1 MDAGSFASSSVGAS
15 IRIGFELPSF
25 QIWNDGGT
33 LHWMKTQT
41 ASKVPPRSGFA
52 SIYFLMHILLQILFF
67 VALTGSVTS
76 SIYCGMVM
84 VAAIRFGLRR
94 RRELRQPADFL
105 PPLSVLKPLHGTEPG
120 MERNLETFFQQQYPD
135 FELLFCARQE
145 TDEGLRL
152 ARKVGERYPAV
163 NARFLT
169 CGEPM
174 PKFHNAKVY
183 SLAKLD
189 SVAKNDTYITSDA
202 DVRVQPDYLL
212 RMVQN
217 LKDPH
222 VGLAS
227 CVYLGTAGEGA
238 TLASQLDAVGKSVE
252 MTSGVLVADM
262 IEGTKFALGAT
273 MATRRKSFQEV
284 GGFDELGQFYADDFV
299 LGNRLAAQGTGVL
312 LATHV
317 IRLMVQDSP
326 FWLSFRNQL
335 RWMQSTRRSRP
346 WGHLGSGLT
355 FAIPFGLMGLVWGL
369 CTGRAAVGLF
379 WLVVMIVNRWLQ
391 AGSILLVMGDPGWWR
406 GTLIYPLRDFLGW
419 ALWVGSYGGESFY
432 YRGKVYKMKQGGRV
446 ESPE

>member
-1 MDAGSFASSSVGAS
+1 MRVL
-15 IRIGFELPSF
+15 I
-25 QIWNDGGT
+25 
-33 LHWMKTQT
+33 
-41 ASKVPPRSGFA
+41 
-52 SIYFLMHILLQILFF
+52 HILFW
-67 VALTGSVTS
+67 VAAVGSVTS
-76 SIYCGMVM
+76 SIYCGMVL
-84 VAAIRFGLRR
+84 VAAARFGLRR
-94 RRELRQPADFL
+94 RREQRVVADFL

-120 MERNLETFFQQQYPD
+120 MERNLETFFEQDYPD

-145 TDEGLRL
+145 TDEGLKL
-152 ARKVGERYPAV
+152 ARLVGERYPHVDAK
-163 NARFLT
+163 FFT

-189 SVAKNDTYITSDA
+189 SVAKNDDYITSDA
-202 DVRVQPDYLL
+202 DVRVQPEYLQ
-212 RMVQN
+212 RMVQT

-227 CVYLGTAGEGA
+227 CVYLGTAHEGA
-238 TLASQLDAVGKSVE
+238 GLASKLDAVGKSVE

-273 MATRRKSFQEV
+273 MATRRKSFQDV
-284 GGFDELGQFYADDFV
+284 GGFNELGQFYADDFV
-299 LGNRLAAQGTGVL
+299 LGHRLAAQGTGVL

-355 FAIPFGLMGLVWGL
+355 FAMPFGLIGLVWGL
-369 CTGRAAVGLF
+369 LSGHAGLGVL
-379 WLVVMIVNRWLQ
+379 WLVAMVVNRWLQ
-391 AGSILLVMGDPGWWR
+391 AGAILIVMGDAGWWR

-419 ALWVGSYGGESFY
+419 LLWLGSYGGANFY
-432 YRGKVYKMKQGGRV
+432 YRGKIYKLKEGGRV

>member
-1 MDAGSFASSSVGAS
+1 MTVV
-15 IRIGFELPSF
+15 L
-25 QIWNDGGT
+25 
-33 LHWMKTQT
+33 
-41 ASKVPPRSGFA
+41 
-52 SIYFLMHILLQILFF
+52 HILFW
-67 VALTGSVTS
+67 VAVVGSVTS
-76 SIYCGMVM
+76 SIYCGMVI
-84 VAAIRFGLRR
+84 VAAARFGIRR
-94 RRELRQPADFL
+94 RREQNAAPDFL

-120 MERNLETFFQQQYPD
+120 MERNLETFFEQQYPD

-145 TDEGLRL
+145 TDEGLQL
-152 ARKVGERYPAV
+152 ARKVAERYPQV
-163 NARFLT
+163 DARFVT

-174 PKFHNAKVY
+174 PKFHNAKVF

-189 SVAKNDTYITSDA
+189 SIAKHDDYITSDA
-202 DVRVQPDYLL
+202 DVRVEPDYLA

-227 CVYLGTAGEGA
+227 CVYLGTAHEGA
-238 TLASQLDAVGKSVE
+238 GLASKLDAVGKSVE

-273 MATRRKSFQEV
+273 MATRRRSFQEV
-284 GGFDELGQFYADDFV
+284 GGFNELGQFYADDFV

-346 WGHLGSGLT
+346 WGHLGTGLT
-355 FAIPFGLMGLVWGL
+355 FAIPFGLIGLLWGL
-369 CTGRAAVGLF
+369 ASGHAALGLL
-379 WLVVMIVNRWLQ
+379 WLCAMVVNRWLQ
-391 AGSILLVMGDPGWWR
+391 AGAILIVMGDAGWWR
-406 GTLIYPLRDFLGW
+406 GTFIYPLRDFLGW
-419 ALWVGSYGGESFY
+419 MLWLGSYGGDNFY
-432 YRGKVYKMKQGGRV
+432 YRGKIYKLKDGGRV
-446 ESPE
+446 ESPD